1 MRPFRIRD
9 PIHGFIELRPAERDA
24 IDCRCFQRLREIR
37 QLAMTHL
44 VYPGAVHTRFE
55 HSLGVCHIAGRLLEE
70 LDASEDDTTIVR
82 AAALLHDIGHGPFSH
97 VSEAVLDARNGL
109 RGVHEAI
116 SVAIIRTDDELHTA
130 LGEEVC
136 HRAASLI
143 EHSGDFNG
151 RSFLRDIVS
160 GPSDAD
166 KLDYLLRDSYFAGV
180 DYGNYDL
187 GRLID
192 TAAVIEDGP
201 QSFLGFREGG
211 LWAVEGLLLA
221 RHHMHRQVYGH
232 KTRVATDIM
241 VQRALTLGID
251 DGAVNPLAFD
261 VPTEDGKPAPSPDF
275 LREYLAETD
284 SSVRNA
290 LLSQDDASP
299 SKDMA
304 QRLANRTLIR
314 RSSIISLDDARSDL
328 GGPRL
333 ARILDAERL
342 GPQIPV
348 LEEKIAAELGCP
360 SYLVALRVDE
370 PGNPV
375 YRAPDASLSSKDILL
390 AFDDGEPD
398 IIQRTS
404 EIFRNA
410 IEPNQHFASL
420 YTPKAAEMVGLTDDR
435 AKEILWNALKEI

>member
-1 MRPFRIRD
+1 VRPIRIRD

-24 IDCRCFQRLREIR
+24 IDSRCFQRLREIR

-44 VYPGAVHTRFE
+44 VYPGAVHSRFE
-55 HSLGVCHIAGRLLEE
+55 HWLGVCHIAGRLLQE
-70 LDASEDDTTIVR
+70 LDANDEDTTIVR

-97 VSEAVLDARNGL
+97 VSEAILDARNGVS
-109 RGVHEAI
+109 GVHEAI
-116 SVAIIRTDDELHTA
+116 SVAIIRTDGELHAA
-130 LGEEVC
+130 LGQEVC
-136 HRAASLI
+136 QRAASLI
-143 EHSGDFNG
+143 EHSGDFTS
-151 RSFLRDIVS
+151 RSYLRDIVS

-180 DYGNYDL
+180 DYGRYDL

-192 TAAVIEDGP
+192 TATIINDGL
-201 QSFLGFREGG
+201 QTYLGFRQGG

-241 VQRALTLGID
+241 VQRALTLGIR
-251 DGAVNPLAFD
+251 DGAVNPTAFE
-261 VPTEDGKPAPSPDF
+261 VSTEDGKLAPSREF
-275 LREYLAETD
+275 LAEYLAQTD

-290 LLSQDDASP
+290 LLSQEHATP
-299 SKDMA
+299 SREMA
-304 QRLANRTLIR
+304 QRLADRRLLR
-314 RSSIISLDDARSDL
+314 RSSTISLDDARSDL

-342 GPQIPV
+342 APRIPD
-348 LEEKIAAELGCP
+348 LEERIASELGCP

-375 YRAPDASLSSKDILL
+375 YRTPNASLGSKDILL
-390 AFDDGEPD
+390 DFDDREPD
-398 IIQRTS
+398 IIQSVS

-410 IEPNQHFASL
+410 VEPNQYFASL
-420 YTPKAAEMVGLTDDR
+420 YTPKVDEIAGLTDDR
-435 AKEILWNALKEI
+435 AKELL